1 MKLLPAMILTALTA
15 AGCGA
20 ADRRTSVLQDDHDEF
35 FVWGT
40 DAAPG
45 LSAGPGAGEW
55 NSERPR
61 PDNIILARSAKS
73 YLATTDARQRYGE
86 EAAGTFRHYFDND
99 GAEYAVSLPKLMTE
113 VPRVFA
119 LYEELISRAKSAV
132 ATRSRGTHMFSMR
145 EAAVTSIDRSENENW
160 YLAVAGFSYWVSGS
174 LEVADDGSVGGTVT
188 LHLWDRYDWD
198 PGVVI
203 PISTPFGRVDVDQ
216 DRVGEFHR
224 QGLAK
229 EFDTTGTVELQF

>member
-1 MKLLPAMILTALTA
+1 MLLAVLTA
-15 AGCGA
+15 AGCGRT
-20 ADRRTSVLQDDHDEF
+20 DRGSSALKDDNEL
-35 FVWGT
+35 FVWDT
-40 DAAPG
+40 DAAPE
-45 LSAGPGAGEW
+45 LRAGPGAGEW

-61 PDNIILARSAKS
+61 PDNVVLARSAKS
-73 YLATTDARQRYGE
+73 YLGTSDARQRYGD

-99 GAEYAVSLPKLMTE
+99 GAVYAVSLPKLLND

-119 LYEELISRAKSAV
+119 LYENLMKQARAAV
-132 ATRSRGTHMFSMR
+132 TARSRGTHLFSMR
-145 EAAVTSIDRSENENW
+145 EAAVTSIDRAEDENW
-160 YLAVAGFSYWVSGS
+160 YLAVAGFSYWISGS
-174 LEVADDGSVGGTVT
+174 LVLGDDDSVGGTVT

-224 QGLAK
+224 QGLAR
-229 EFDTTGTVELQF
+229 EFDTTGSLELQF